1 VLLSITKYISKNIYK
16 NKINAQLVGY
26 AVIDAYDGSGQL
38 IVKGKDTFSQMFFEQ
53 YKDNNVVNLGLSLAK
68 PALISAPLTFNE
80 AEDTRYMFDSD
91 FADTERTISKF
102 FKDFGSSS
110 CGSIFEWEGDD
121 TKVNYGIMNEVNG
134 IAENHYVSIEVDSN
148 S

>member
-1 VLLSITKYISKNIYK
+1 MT
-16 NKINAQLVGY
+16 
-26 AVIDAYDGSGQL
+26 DAYDGSGQM
-38 IVKGKDTFSQMFFEQ
+38 IVNGKDTFSHMFFEQ

-80 AEDTRYMFDSD
+80 ADTHYMFDSD
-91 FADTERTISKF
+91 FADTERTIPKF

-110 CGSIFEWEGDD
+110 CESIFEWEGDD

>member
-1 VLLSITKYISKNIYK
+1 
-16 NKINAQLVGY
+16 
-26 AVIDAYDGSGQL
+26 
-38 IVKGKDTFSQMFFEQ
+38 M
-53 YKDNNVVNLGLSLAK
+53 AK

-80 AEDTRYMFDSD
+80 ADTHYMFDSD
-91 FADTERTISKF
+91 FADTERTIPKF

-110 CGSIFEWEGDD
+110 CGSIFECEGDE
-121 TKVNYGIMNEVNG
+121 TKINYGIMNEVNG